1 MRVSALP
8 RNLHPCYRSTLHTR
22 SPRCK
27 EANAQNHLR
36 QTLTDAES
44 LLWYRLR
51 DRRLGGYK
59 FRRQVPLGPY
69 IADFVCISA
78 RLIVEVDGGQHA
90 EVKNYDEARTRYL
103 RSKGFRVI
111 RFWNNEVLANL
122 DGVLQVILETLTLP
136 SP

>member
-1 MRVSALP
+1 MQGSKRA
-8 RNLHPCYRSTLHTR
+8 
-22 SPRCK
+22 
-27 EANAQNHLR
+27 NHLR

-51 DRRLGGYK
+51 DRRLGGHK

-69 IADFVCISA
+69 VADFVCMSA
-78 RLIVEVDGGQHA
+78 RVVVEVDGGQHA
-90 EVKNYDEARTRYL
+90 EAKPYDEARTRYL

-111 RFWNNEVLANL
+111 RFWNNEVLASL